1 MRDTAKCLRGG
12 KRTTEICRGS
22 RDPLKVSQYCG
33 SAQLTAQGCR
43 MDGDQSDSIP
53 FLVAALCAVAT
64 VNQTLPVKQLNLHSL
79 NTSRKKES
87 TTALSYFS
95 GSCLQRISPS
105 DLRGCVS
112 MKNSEGETCKL
123 PSVYSMLCI
132 FQRLIPIKQNSCYRN
147 SITTLIKLQ

>member
-1 MRDTAKCLRGG
+1 MKDTAKYLRGG

-33 SAQLTAQGCR
+33 GAQLTAQGCR

-64 VNQTLPVKQLNLHSL
+64 VNQKPPVKQLNLHSW

-87 TTALSYFS
+87 TTDLLIFP
-95 GSCLQRISPS
+95 GSCLQGISPS
-105 DLRGCVS
+105 DLWGCVS
-112 MKNSEGETCKL
+112 MKNSAGETCKL
-123 PSVYSMLCI
+123 PSVCSMLCI
-132 FQRLIPIKQNSCYRN
+132 SQRLIPIKQNSSYRN
-147 SITTLIKLQ
+147 SINTLIKFQ